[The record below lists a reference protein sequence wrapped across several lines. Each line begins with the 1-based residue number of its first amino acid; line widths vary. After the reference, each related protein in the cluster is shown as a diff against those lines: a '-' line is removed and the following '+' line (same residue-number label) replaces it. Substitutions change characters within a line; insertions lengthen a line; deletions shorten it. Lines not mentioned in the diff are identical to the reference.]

1 MATRTIPEKTTV
13 AEHRHPANGMVGL
26 LTREEVAEIEA
37 EIAVI
42 LAPAQPAAAPALPQ
56 EEGLMARIVRPLV
69 SLYREISGP
78 AMTARDRDIR
88 DLAETR
94 FHNYTG
100 FAGY

>member
-42 LAPAQPAAAPALPQ
+42 LAPAAPAAAPTLPQ
-56 EEGLMARIVRPLV
+56 KEALMARIVRPLV

-78 AMTARDRDIR
+78 AMTARDRATR

-94 FHNYTG
+94 LQVYVGMTG
-100 FAGY
+100 L